1 MIKFFR
7 RIRFDLMEKNKTG
20 KYFKY
25 AIGEIILVVIG
36 ILIALQINN
45 WNEKNNT
52 IKKTHTYLNALNTE
66 IESNNITIKRYIDS
80 YHTDIKWASES
91 LSQLHSE
98 DANYFNDS
106 LIENVIE
113 TGPIFKPNM
122 IKSTFNDLINSGI
135 LEHLDDVDLKNRIL
149 VIEANIDRI
158 YENYSNA
165 KDVWDDY
172 QLPYLMKHANVSSN
186 WDSISSIKIQK
197 LPYKT
202 KVDAFVNNKEYADI
216 LALRMR
222 MVDNLRLRLL
232 SLKKRFIELSNDIKM
247 YLGKT

>member
-1 MIKFFR
+1 
-7 RIRFDLMEKNKTG
+7 MEKNKTG

-36 ILIALQINN
+36 ILIALSINN
-45 WNEKNNT
+45 WNEKNNA

-66 IESNNITIKRYIDS
+66 IESNNINIIRYIDL
-80 YHTDIKWASES
+80 YHNDIKGASET

-98 DANYFNDS
+98 NANYFNDS
-106 LIENVIE
+106 LVGNVLD
-113 TGPIFKPNM
+113 TGPIYKLNI

-135 LEHLDDVDLKNRIL
+135 LEHLNDVDLKNSIL
-149 VIEANIDRI
+149 AIESNIDKF
-158 YENYSNA
+158 YEKYSDA

-172 QLPYLMKHANVSSN
+172 QLPYLMKYGNVSSN
-186 WDSISSIKIQK
+186 WSSISSIKIQK
-197 LPYKT
+197 TPYKN

-222 MVDNLRLRLL
+222 MVDNLRQWSVRL
-232 SLKKRFIELSNDIKM
+232 KEEFIELSNMIKV